1 MDQHPIIH
9 TAALR
14 KIYGMGDVAVAAL
27 DGVSIRIEPGEFVA
41 IMGPSGSGKSTL
53 MNILGCLD
61 RPSEG
66 QYVLDGEDVSNL
78 NKQQLAAIRNRKL
91 GFIFQSYNL
100 LPRTTALKNVMLP
113 LLYDQTNHRSNE
125 ERAEMA
131 LAALGA
137 VGLADRVNHQPSE
150 MSGGQKQRICI
161 ARALAA
167 EPELIICDEVTSALD
182 PLVADGILKLL
193 LNLQKIEG
201 VAYLFITHDLAT
213 VRAIADSIAVMYRGE
228 VVRYG
233 SKSDVLAPPF
243 DDYTDLLL
251 SSVPEMRLGWLED
264 VLKHRR
270 MESAG
275 N

>member
-66 QYVLDGEDVSNL
+66 QYVLDGEDVSDL
-78 NKQQLAAIRNRKL
+78 NKEQLAAIRNRKL

-150 MSGGQKQRICI
+150 MSGGQKQRVAI
-161 ARALAA
+161 ARALINKPALILA
-167 EPELIICDEVTSALD
+167 DEPTGNLD
-182 PLVADGILKLL
+182 
-193 LNLQKIEG
+193 
-201 VAYLFITHDLAT
+201 
-213 VRAIADSIAVMYRGE
+213 
-228 VVRYG
+228 
-233 SKSDVLAPPF
+233 SKSS
-243 DDYTDLLL
+243 YEIMDLLHEL
-251 SSVPEMRLGWLED
+251 HGQGNTIVMVSHEPDIAEHTQRVICVRDGKVESDGRDGANNCTQARVMEMA
-264 VLKHRR
+264 K
-270 MESAG
+270 
-275 N
+275 